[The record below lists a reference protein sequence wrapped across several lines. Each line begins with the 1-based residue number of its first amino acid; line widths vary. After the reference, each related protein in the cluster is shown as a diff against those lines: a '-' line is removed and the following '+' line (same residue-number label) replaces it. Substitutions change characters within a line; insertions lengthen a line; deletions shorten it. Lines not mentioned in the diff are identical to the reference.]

1 MVRMQVERV
10 ERVEWAGAGRRS
22 RAPRAV
28 AVDGRFGRGMSV
40 ALVGSLPIWAALVY
54 ALTG

>member
-1 MVRMQVERV
+1 MGRMQV